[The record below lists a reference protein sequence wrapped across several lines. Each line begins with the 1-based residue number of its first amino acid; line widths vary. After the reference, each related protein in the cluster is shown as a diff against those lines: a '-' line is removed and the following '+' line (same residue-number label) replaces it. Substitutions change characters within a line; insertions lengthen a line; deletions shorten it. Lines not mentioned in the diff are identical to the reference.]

1 MTPEGK
7 LVETNYLV
15 TGLTCQH
22 CVNAVTS
29 ELSDVPGVES
39 VSIDLVAGG
48 ASRVTVTAAQPL
60 DFAAVQAAVAEASDN
75 YTVTEA

>member
-1 MTPEGK
+1 MDT
-7 LVETNYLV
+7 VYLV

-29 ELSDVPGVES
+29 ELSEVPGIES
-39 VSIDLVAGG
+39 VHVDLVAGG
-48 ASRVTVTAAQPL
+48 ESRVTVTGPQTP
-60 DFAAVQAAVAEASDN
+60 DFAAVQAAIAEASDD